1 MAIVLDTTSLPDIES
16 YAGLLNAVALWLD
29 RDDLTDRI
37 PYFVRLAES
46 RFRRLITRTERE
58 ATIALPSKL
67 PADFD
72 SVRSLKANGPY
83 GGSMEQVSPAELDDR
98 WGYDSDLP
106 PRVYAILDGCF
117 KVGPKPLKPYSAT
130 LVYNRE
136 IPHLSPSVQSN
147 WLLEDHPD
155 LYLFG
160 ALLQAEFY
168 GWNDERLGL
177 IKASVDETIEE
188 VNMAGHRR
196 RYGGG
201 PLVMRSD
208 VRERGACQIPR

>member
-1 MAIVLDTTSLPDIES
+1 MAIVLDTTSLRDIES
-16 YAGLLNAVALWLD
+16 YTGLLDAIGLWLD

-58 ATIALPSKL
+58 ATIALPSLL

-72 SVRSLKANGPY
+72 SVRSMKVEGPC
-83 GGSMEQVSPAELDDR
+83 GGTMTQVSPAELADK
-98 WGYDSDLP
+98 WNYNSDLP
-106 PRVYAILDGCF
+106 PRVYAVLDGAF
-117 KVGPKPLKPYSAT
+117 KVGPAPLQPYSAT

-136 IPHLSPSVQSN
+136 IPHLSPSVQAN
-147 WLLEDHPD
+147 WLLDGHPD

-168 GWNDERLGL
+168 GWNDDRLGL

-188 VNMAGHRR
+188 INSAGNRR
-196 RYGGG
+196 RYGSG

-208 VRERGACQIPR
+208 VRER